1 MGTKEVQRA
10 GPAPFVVD
18 EVEAARVTGGEMS
31 RLGEN
36 HLEDHVRVPL
46 AHECHADLVQPA
58 EVAAQLVELG
68 GHIGSRELVSGNAG
82 R

>member
-1 MGTKEVQRA
+1 MGAQEVQRP
-10 GPAPFVVD
+10 GSVVLVFD
-18 EVEAARVTGGEMS
+18 EVEAAGITVCEMS
-31 RLGEN
+31 RFGEN
-36 HLEDHVRVPL
+36 HFKDDVRISL
-46 AHECHADLVQPA
+46 AHERHADLVQPA